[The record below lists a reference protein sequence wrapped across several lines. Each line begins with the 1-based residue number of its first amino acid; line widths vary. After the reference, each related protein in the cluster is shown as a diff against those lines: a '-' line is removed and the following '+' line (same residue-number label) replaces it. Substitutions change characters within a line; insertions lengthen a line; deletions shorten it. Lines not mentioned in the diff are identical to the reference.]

1 MTTAKA
7 RILKIFW
14 NEKWFWKQLDQRDSI
29 KIEENFATKSAA
41 REWVKSR
48 NEVDG

>member
-14 NEKWFWKQLDQRDSI
+14 NEKWFGKQLDQRDDI
-29 KIEENFATKSAA
+29 KIEENFAIQSAA
-41 REWVKSR
+41 RD
-48 NEVDG
+48 EVEK